1 VRRPVRLRIQAA
13 LTAAALALLAAVL
26 LLLFAGSAPPA
37 RAASVESA
45 LGQLGS
51 SQPLQIGLSEQIA
64 ADSRRIGALQP
75 GIDRLGAQLDR
86 VEADIADQR
95 ARLAEIQDSLALA
108 RRRLVEL
115 QAALIRDEA
124 VLSRELVDLYKSG
137 NPDWVTV
144 VMSSRGFKDL
154 LERADFGRRLAHRN
168 AQILHQVRLDRTA
181 VKREEAH
188 LQTLEAAQVRAVEAL
203 LSDRA
208 TIASARARL
217 VSRQS
222 RLVGERRR
230 LRARLARIAGV
241 AAEALSAAGLVNFN
255 GVPVAAWIA
264 PILTYAAAHGWN
276 GHLVQFDGFRTY
288 GDQVTV
294 SEGGGIAAA
303 PGRSRHE
310 GTQWPDGAIDIPD
323 DAPNFNRIV
332 NAPGSPFR
340 GQLQWRAPEGDPVHF
355 SSPAPVAGKGY

>member
-1 VRRPVRLRIQAA
+1 MSSLRVQPA
-13 LTAAALALLAAVL
+13 LTAAAVALLAAVL
-26 LLLFAGSAPPA
+26 LLLVGSPPAA
-37 RAASVESA
+37 RAASIENV
-45 LGQLGS
+45 LS
-51 SQPLQIGLSEQIA
+51 SQPLQVGLTEQIA
-64 ADSRRIGALQP
+64 ADSQRIGALQP

-95 ARLAEIQDSLALA
+95 ARLAETQDSLALA

-115 QAALIRDEA
+115 QAAMVRDEA
-124 VLSRELVDLYKSG
+124 VLRQELVELYKAGSQ
-137 NPDWVTV
+137 DWVTV
-144 VMSSRGFKDL
+144 VMSSHGFTDL
-154 LERADFGRRLAHRN
+154 LEKADFGKRLAHRN
-168 AQILHQVRLDRTA
+168 AQILNRVRVDRKA
-181 VKREEAH
+181 VQREEAH
-188 LQTLEAAQVRAVEAL
+188 LQDLEAIQVRAVEAL

-208 TIASARARL
+208 TIADAHARL
-217 VSRQS
+217 VSRQN

-241 AAEALSAAGLVNFN
+241 ATEALQAAGLVNFN

-264 PILTYAAAHGWN
+264 PILTYAAANGWN
-276 GHLVQFDGFRTY
+276 GHLVQYDGFRTY

-323 DAPNFNRIV
+323 DAANFNRIV
-332 NAPGSPFR
+332 NAPGSPVR
-340 GQLQWRAPEGDPVHF
+340 GQLLWRAPEGDPVHF
-355 SSPAPVAGKGY
+355 SSPLPVAGKGY

>member
-1 VRRPVRLRIQAA
+1 MQAA
-13 LTAAALALLAAVL
+13 LTAAAVALLAAA
-26 LLLFAGSAPPA
+26 LLLFAGSPRPA
-37 RAASVESA
+37 RAASIESV

-51 SQPLQIGLSEQIA
+51 SQPLQIGLSERIA

-95 ARLAEIQDSLALA
+95 ARLAETQDSLALA

-115 QAALIRDEA
+115 QAALVRDEA
-124 VLSRELVDLYKSG
+124 VLRRELIDLYKSG
-137 NPDWVTV
+137 SQDWVTV
-144 VMSSRGFKDL
+144 VMSSRGFTDL

-168 AQILHQVRLDRTA
+168 AQILNRVRLDRKA
-181 VKREEAH
+181 VQREEGH
-188 LQTLEAAQVRAVEAL
+188 LQSLEAIQVRAVEAL

-208 TIASARARL
+208 TIASAHDRL
-217 VSRQS
+217 VSRQN

-241 AAEALSAAGLVNFN
+241 ATEALQAAGLVNFN
-255 GVPVAAWIA
+255 GVPVAAWIV

-323 DAPNFNRIV
+323 DAANFNRIV
-332 NAPGSPFR
+332 NAPGSPVR

-355 SSPAPVAGKGY
+355 SSPLPVAGKGY

>member
-1 VRRPVRLRIQAA
+1 VSLRVQPA
-13 LTAAALALLAAVL
+13 LGAAAVALVGAAL
-26 LLLFAGSAPPA
+26 LLLVGSPPPA
-37 RAASVESA
+37 RAASIENV

-51 SQPLQIGLSEQIA
+51 SQPLQVGLSEQIA
-64 ADSRRIGALQP
+64 ADSQRIGALQP

-86 VEADIADQR
+86 LEADIADQR
-95 ARLAEIQDSLALA
+95 ARLAETQDSLALA

-115 QAALIRDEA
+115 QAALVRDEA
-124 VLSRELVDLYKSG
+124 VLRRELVDLYKAGSQ
-137 NPDWVTV
+137 DWVTV
-144 VMSSRGFKDL
+144 VMSSHGFTDL
-154 LERADFGRRLAHRN
+154 LEKADFGKRLAHRN
-168 AQILHQVRLDRTA
+168 AQILNRVRVDRKA
-181 VKREEAH
+181 VQREEAH
-188 LQTLEAAQVRAVEAL
+188 LQDLEAIQVRAVEAL

-208 TIASARARL
+208 TIAEAHARL
-217 VSRQS
+217 VSRQN

-241 AAEALSAAGLVNFN
+241 ATEALQAAGLVNFN

-264 PILTYAAAHGWN
+264 PILTYAAANGWN
-276 GHLVQFDGFRTY
+276 GHLVQYDGFRTY

-323 DAPNFNRIV
+323 DAANFNSIV
-332 NAPGSPFR
+332 NAPGSPVR
-340 GQLQWRAPEGDPVHF
+340 GQLLWRAPEGDPVHF
-355 SSPAPVAGKGY
+355 SSPLPVAGKGY

>member
-1 VRRPVRLRIQAA
+1 MSLRVQPA
-13 LTAAALALLAAVL
+13 LAAAALALLAAVL
-26 LLLFAGSAPPA
+26 LLFVGSPPPA
-37 RAASVESA
+37 RAASIENV

-95 ARLAEIQDSLALA
+95 ARLAETQDALALA

-115 QAALIRDEA
+115 QAALAHDEA

-137 NPDWVTV
+137 SQDWVTV
-144 VMSSRGFKDL
+144 VMSSRGFTDL

-168 AQILHQVRLDRTA
+168 AQILHRVRLDRTA
-181 VKREEAH
+181 VRREEAH
-188 LQTLEAAQVRAVEAL
+188 LQTLEAIQVRAVDAL

-208 TIASARARL
+208 TIASAYDRL
-217 VSRQS
+217 ASRKS
-222 RLVGERRR
+222 RLVAQRRR
-230 LRARLARIAGV
+230 LREKLARIAGV
-241 AAEALSAAGLVNFN
+241 AAEALQAAGLVNFN
-255 GVPVAAWIA
+255 GVPVAAWIV

-288 GDQVTV
+288 ADQVTV
-294 SEGGGIAAA
+294 AATADIAAA
-303 PGRSRHE
+303 PGQSRHE

-323 DAPNFNRIV
+323 DAPNFNSIV
-332 NAPGSPFR
+332 NAPGSPVR

-355 SSPAPVAGKGY
+355 SSPQPVAGKGY

>member
-1 VRRPVRLRIQAA
+1 MFSLRVQPA
-13 LTAAALALLAAVL
+13 LTAAAVALLAAVL
-26 LLLFAGSAPPA
+26 LLLVGSPPAA
-37 RAASVESA
+37 RAASIENV
-45 LGQLGS
+45 LS
-51 SQPLQIGLSEQIA
+51 SQPLQVGLTEQIA
-64 ADSRRIGALQP
+64 ADSQRIGALQP

-95 ARLAEIQDSLALA
+95 ARLAETQDSLALA

-115 QAALIRDEA
+115 QAAMVRDEA
-124 VLSRELVDLYKSG
+124 VLRQELVELYKAGSQ
-137 NPDWVTV
+137 DWVTV
-144 VMSSRGFKDL
+144 VMSSHGFTDL
-154 LERADFGRRLAHRN
+154 LEKADFGKRLAHRN
-168 AQILHQVRLDRTA
+168 AQILNRVRVDRKA
-181 VKREEAH
+181 VQREEAH
-188 LQTLEAAQVRAVEAL
+188 LQDLEAIQVRAVEAL

-208 TIASARARL
+208 TIADAHARL
-217 VSRQS
+217 VSRQN

-241 AAEALSAAGLVNFN
+241 ATEALQAAGLVNFN

-264 PILTYAAAHGWN
+264 PILTYAAANGWN
-276 GHLVQFDGFRTY
+276 GHLVQYDGFRTY

-323 DAPNFNRIV
+323 DAANFNRIV
-332 NAPGSPFR
+332 NAPGSPVR
-340 GQLQWRAPEGDPVHF
+340 GQLLWRAPEGDPVHF
-355 SSPAPVAGKGY
+355 SSPLPVAGKGY

>member
-1 VRRPVRLRIQAA
+1 MSSLRVQPA
-13 LTAAALALLAAVL
+13 LTAAAVALLAAIL
-26 LLLFAGSAPPA
+26 LLLVGSPPAA
-37 RAASVESA
+37 RAASIENV
-45 LGQLGS
+45 LS
-51 SQPLQIGLSEQIA
+51 SQPLQVGLTEQIA
-64 ADSRRIGALQP
+64 ADSQRIGALQP

-95 ARLAEIQDSLALA
+95 ARLAETQDSLALA

-115 QAALIRDEA
+115 QAALVRDEA
-124 VLSRELVDLYKSG
+124 VLRQELVELYKAGSQ
-137 NPDWVTV
+137 DWVTV
-144 VMSSRGFKDL
+144 VMSSHGFTDL
-154 LERADFGRRLAHRN
+154 LEKADFGKRLAHRN
-168 AQILHQVRLDRTA
+168 AQVLNRVRVDRKA
-181 VKREEAH
+181 VQREEAH
-188 LQTLEAAQVRAVEAL
+188 LQDLEAIQVRAVEAL

-208 TIASARARL
+208 TIADAHARL
-217 VSRQS
+217 VSRQN

-241 AAEALSAAGLVNFN
+241 ATEALQAAGLVNFN

-264 PILTYAAAHGWN
+264 PILTYAAANGWN
-276 GHLVQFDGFRTY
+276 GHLVQYDGFRTY

-323 DAPNFNRIV
+323 DAANFNRIV
-332 NAPGSPFR
+332 NAPGSPVR
-340 GQLQWRAPEGDPVHF
+340 GQLLWRAPEGDPVHF
-355 SSPAPVAGKGY
+355 SSPLPVAGKGY